1 MSEEL
6 RAQAE
11 KLRSSNV
18 LGREGPMTRLF
29 DFLVEQSL
37 EGRAPKEVEIAV
49 QVFGKQ
55 PAQDAAQDAN
65 VRVYVHRLRRKLE
78 DYYAGD
84 GRHDPIRLA
93 IPRGEYR
100 LIVESASE
108 TIVPEVNVGEPT
120 TRRHWRLG
128 TRGVSLVL
136 VALLCASLL
145 ANLGLYAWRAT
156 STRTADR
163 YEELRNSPL
172 WSNLFDDDE
181 PITVVVGDYY
191 IFGERGEDGAVQR
204 LVREFHINSASDL
217 RERTSTDAALESRYE
232 NLDLRYLPTSSASVL
247 GEIMP
252 LLQRGDKR
260 VEITLA
266 SDFHGRILKSGHIVY
281 VGFLSGMG
289 KLLDVAF
296 ERSRFAIGHSFDDII
311 DTVDHRTYVSQA
323 VGAAPG
329 GRSYRDYGYL
339 SSSTGPDG
347 RAMVVIAGTRD
358 LAVMHMAR
366 VLTRKIEL
374 DTLAKQAGIRGVEAL
389 YEVVGVDSADLHSEL
404 IAASPLGAP

>member
-55 PAQDAAQDAN
+55 PAQDAAQDTN

-84 GRHDPIRLA
+84 GRNESTRLV

-100 LIVESASE
+100 LIVESPAE
-108 TIVPEVNVGEPT
+108 TVKHVEREGELPPP
-120 TRRHWRLG
+120 RRWRLG
-128 TRGVSLVL
+128 TQGAVL
-136 VALLCASLL
+136 ILASLLCVSLL
-145 ANLGLYAWRAT
+145 ANVGFYVWRA
-156 STRTADR
+156 SSASADR
-163 YEELRNSPL
+163 YEELRGSPL
-172 WSNLFDDDE
+172 WVSLFDDDE

-204 LVREFHINSASDL
+204 LVREFHINSASEL
-217 RERTSTDAALESRYE
+217 RERMSTEAGLESRYE

-260 VEITLA
+260 VDITLA

-347 RAMVVIAGTRD
+347 RTMVVIAGTRD

-366 VLTRKIEL
+366 VLTRKNEL
-374 DTLAKQAGIRGVEAL
+374 DTLAKQAGNRGVEAL

-404 IAASPLGAP
+404 IAASPLAAP